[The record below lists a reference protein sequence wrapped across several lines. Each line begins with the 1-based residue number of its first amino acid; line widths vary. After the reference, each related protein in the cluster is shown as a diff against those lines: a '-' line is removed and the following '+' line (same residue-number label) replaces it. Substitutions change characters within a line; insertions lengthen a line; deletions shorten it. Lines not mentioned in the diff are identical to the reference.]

1 MSWSW
6 LPPAWCAALWPGSAT
21 GISPWSRSCARFLS
35 CSMTI
40 YGVAEEKQQ
49 QVIDRVLEM
58 DMNSWRTS
66 WWQMPSIRLMSST
79 RRLSARARPLKLPE
93 MAEFSYIV
101 LDLEWNQPLDRDS
114 TIREP
119 FFFDSEI
126 IEIGALRLDEQ
137 FRETGSFKTF
147 IRPRFYPHM
156 NGDVVRLTKIR
167 AQDLE
172 KRSGISRA
180 YADFTQWCGED
191 CCLCTWGPDDIPVLM
206 DNLLMHGM
214 DARMPC
220 ATICSGSS
228 ATEIM
233 RDDRQC
239 SLERAM
245 ELLHLTP
252 DRAHDALN
260 DARNTV
266 QICGKMD
273 LDGCMDEYRLR
284 YVGYPQDRKGRL
296 VQGRE
301 YASLAE
307 AQRTR
312 R

>member
-1 MSWSW
+1 M
-6 LPPAWCAALWPGSAT
+6 
-21 GISPWSRSCARFLS
+21 
-35 CSMTI
+35 
-40 YGVAEEKQQ
+40 
-49 QVIDRVLEM
+49 
-58 DMNSWRTS
+58 
-66 WWQMPSIRLMSST
+66 
-79 RRLSARARPLKLPE
+79 KLPE

-172 KRSGISRA
+172 NAPEFSRA

-214 DARMPC
+214 DAEMPC
-220 ATICSGSS
+220 CYDLQRIFGH
-228 ATEIM
+228 EIM

-284 YVGYPQDRKGRL
+284 YVGYPQDRRAGL

-307 AQRTR
+307 AQADPALTETACPYCGETVTLGQWARKDPRTLLAYGR
-312 R
+312 CSQEDELCAVCLHSRTAKGVRLGRTVFEMNDDLWDTYQTCLERQK

>member
-1 MSWSW
+1 
-6 LPPAWCAALWPGSAT
+6 
-21 GISPWSRSCARFLS
+21 
-35 CSMTI
+35 
-40 YGVAEEKQQ
+40 
-49 QVIDRVLEM
+49 
-58 DMNSWRTS
+58 
-66 WWQMPSIRLMSST
+66 
-79 RRLSARARPLKLPE
+79 

-172 KRSGISRA
+172 NAPEFPRA

-214 DARMPC
+214 DAEMPC
-220 ATICSGSS
+220 CYDLQRIFGH
-228 ATEIM
+228 EIM

-273 LDGCMDEYRLR
+273 LDGCMDEYGLR
-284 YVGYPQDRKGRL
+284 YVQYPQDRKAGL
-296 VQGRE
+296 VQGRV
-301 YASLAE
+301 YASLAQGQGDPAMTE
-307 AQRTR
+307 VCCPYCGETVTLGQWARKDPRTLLAYGR
-312 R
+312 CSQEDELCGIYRHTRTAAGLRLGRMVLEMNDDLWDTYQACLERQG

>member
-1 MSWSW
+1 
-6 LPPAWCAALWPGSAT
+6 
-21 GISPWSRSCARFLS
+21 
-35 CSMTI
+35 
-40 YGVAEEKQQ
+40 
-49 QVIDRVLEM
+49 
-58 DMNSWRTS
+58 
-66 WWQMPSIRLMSST
+66 
-79 RRLSARARPLKLPE
+79 
-93 MAEFSYIV
+93 MADFSYIV
-101 LDLEWNQPLDRDS
+101 LDLEWNQPLNPDS
-114 TIREP
+114 AIREP

-126 IEIGALRLDEQ
+126 IEIGALRLDER

-172 KRSGISRA
+172 NAPEFPRA
-180 YADFTQWCGED
+180 YADFAQWCGED

-214 DARMPC
+214 DAEMPC
-220 ATICSGSS
+220 CYDLQRIFGH
-228 ATEIM
+228 EIM

-266 QICGKMD
+266 QICGRMD
-273 LDGCMDEYRLR
+273 LDGCMDEYGLR
-284 YVGYPQDRKGRL
+284 YVQYPQDRKAGL

-307 AQRTR
+307 AHADPALTEVQCPYCGETVTLGQWARKDPRTLLAYGR
-312 R
+312 CSQEDELCAVCLHSRTAKGVRLGRTVFEMNDDLWDTYQTCLERQG